1 MLAFCEY
8 KSEFPV
14 DIVFFSTFNS
24 HKFSSKNSQF
34 KAMSGK
40 VKKEFVF
47 HFPLKHKVV
56 RDLKI
61 VTEHVG
67 DLVIEGVGY
76 FNPTASPIDVF
87 DRYAVD
93 IDFVKWNET
102 DIKPVL
108 EVTGG
113 LDEIEEAAIRYF
125 AHQLENSNLGK
136 AA

>member
-1 MLAFCEY
+1 M
-8 KSEFPV
+8 KNTRREF
-14 DIVFFSTFNS
+14 S
-24 HKFSSKNSQF
+24 
-34 KAMSGK
+34 
-40 VKKEFVF
+40 F

-67 DLVIEGVGY
+67 DLEVEGVGY
-76 FNPTASPIDVF
+76 FNPSASVLDIF
-87 DRYAVD
+87 DRYGVD
-93 IDFVKWNET
+93 IDFVKWNGA

-113 LDEIEEAAIRYF
+113 MDDIIEASIRYF
-125 AHQLENSNLGK
+125 AQSFENEMNK